1 MKVLRFILP
10 LLLILGASAPVR
22 SETDDLAT
30 KATCAEIV
38 RTALE
43 VVDEQ
48 CQQIGRNKVCYGHNL
63 LKAQPHPQIS
73 PFEFEDEGDVAD
85 VVDIQN
91 LQVSGM
97 DLTAPSWGIALM
109 QLQGELTGAAP
120 EDLTLLLFG
129 DVEIENQVVIGSTF
143 DVTVMADSQV
153 NVRNAPQT
161 DADVVGKLQPG
172 DVVSAN
178 GRITD
183 GSWLRVSLPDG
194 YGWVYAPLVSST
206 EDVSRLEVV
215 QDEAAGFGPMRAIKL
230 STGIDD
236 AMCAEAPNSGV
247 LIQTPE
253 GMAQVSLLINGVQVE
268 LGSTVYFQAEPGEAM
283 IVRVVEGHATL
294 TVGEDTTTIEAGFEA
309 SVPLDD
315 TLSPTGP
322 ASEAVPYRMASVKSL
337 PIELLPRSIDIFQN
351 VEDTA
356 ADIEAEAETETE
368 TESETGED
376 VETTT
381 GTETDAGTETGKPK
395 DDDGKKTPAPKPTVP
410 AEDTEV
416 PPTTVPPTDVPPTA
430 VPPTPVP
437 PTAVP
442 PTDVPPTDPPPPT
455 EETMVI
461 CHKGNTITIS
471 VSAWPAHEAHGDTIG
486 PCPEG

>member
-1 MKVLRFILP
+1 
-10 LLLILGASAPVR
+10 
-22 SETDDLAT
+22 
-30 KATCAEIV
+30 
-38 RTALE
+38 
-43 VVDEQ
+43 
-48 CQQIGRNKVCYGHNL
+48 
-63 LKAQPHPQIS
+63 
-73 PFEFEDEGDVAD
+73 
-85 VVDIQN
+85 
-91 LQVSGM
+91 M
-97 DLTAPSWGIALM
+97 DLESQSWGIALM
-109 QLQGELTGAAP
+109 QLQGEAAAE
-120 EDLTLLLFG
+120 EDFTLLLFG
-129 DVEIENQVVIGSTF
+129 DVQIENQVVVSSTL
-143 DVTVMADSQV
+143 DVTISADSRV
-153 NVRNAPQT
+153 NVRREPKP
-161 DADVVGKLQPG
+161 DALVIGKLEPG
-172 DVVSAN
+172 DAVSAN
-178 GRITD
+178 GRNTD
-183 GSWLRVSLPDG
+183 GSWLRVSLEDG
-194 YGWVYAPLVSST
+194 GFGWVYAPLVSST
-206 EDVSRLEVV
+206 EDVNGREIV
-215 QDEAAGFGPMRAIKL
+215 QEATAGFGPMRAIKL